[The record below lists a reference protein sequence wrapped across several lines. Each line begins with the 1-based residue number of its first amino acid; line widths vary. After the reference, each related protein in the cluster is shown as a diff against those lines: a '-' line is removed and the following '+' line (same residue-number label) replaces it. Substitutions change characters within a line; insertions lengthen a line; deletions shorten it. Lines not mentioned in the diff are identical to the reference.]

1 MTEALTE
8 KKVEEVKKK
17 AKLSVQ
23 ERLLRIYK
31 EEKYYKERFNRTK
44 FKEVTDVSIDKELLD
59 KKDEKEGVVAKKNLI
74 SDLKGVYNG

>member
-1 MTEALTE
+1 MTEVLTE

-31 EEKYYKERFNRTK
+31 EEKFYKERFTRAK
-44 FKEVTDVSIDKELLD
+44 FKEVADVNIDKELLD

>member
-1 MTEALTE
+1 MTTGLTE
-8 KKVEEVKKK
+8 KKIEEVKKK
-17 AKLSVQ
+17 SKLTVQ

-31 EEKYYKERFNRTK
+31 EERYFKERANRAK
-44 FKEVTDVSIDKELLD
+44 FKEVTDVGLDKELLD

>member
-1 MTEALTE
+1 MTAGLTE

-31 EEKYYKERFNRTK
+31 EERFFKERANRAK
-44 FKEVTDVSIDKELLD
+44 FKEVADTNLDRELLE
-59 KKDEKEGVVAKKNLI
+59 KKEEKEGVVQKKNMI
-74 SDLKGVYNG
+74 SDLKEVYNG